1 MSHTSPSY
9 RGFNLEILV
18 FLDPDTPQA
27 SRKHERLLA
36 VSVRI
41 TPNASIDSVPPSESR
56 VFRLETVLFD
66 SIGNARRA
74 GDEFGRTLIDGFINK
89 ASLEA

>member
-1 MSHTSPSY
+1 M
-9 RGFNLEILV
+9 
-18 FLDPDTPQA
+18 FLDPDATQA

-41 TPNASIDSVPPSESR
+41 TPSTSIGSVLPSESR

-74 GDEFGRTLIDGFINK
+74 GDEFGRTLIDGFINE